1 MRTVFSKINKISLLI
16 GILLF
21 MASGSKAQKTL
32 LDSYIDSAW
41 KSNLVVQQKSIK
53 LEKARQ
59 ALDIAKTYFL
69 PEVNFQFGYQTA
81 GGGRNIELPL
91 GTLLNDAYRV
101 LNQLTGTNNFPQLED
116 QSVNFFP
123 RNFHDAKVR
132 TTMPIINP
140 DIRYNREIAEK
151 QIVLSEYEVEIYKRD
166 LALAVKTAYFQYLS
180 ALKVVEIYENTL
192 TLAEEGRRVNQRL
205 LDNGKGLHAYILRSD
220 SEIESVKASIS
231 TARQQASNAA
241 HYFNFL
247 LNREADAPID
257 TDYSP
262 EVTGRRIQG
271 ISADE
276 LSATTGREE
285 LKALQQSVSV
295 YESVVNLR
303 KSVFS
308 PRLNSF
314 LDLGNQS
321 ENWKFNNQS
330 RYYLLGLQLEIPIF
344 TGQRNRLRVK
354 QSQLD
359 VAQASVELQQAMNQL
374 QLAARTSVNNL
385 RAAQDQYA
393 ASSRQLESA
402 ATYQRLIERGYR
414 EGVNTFIETIDARNQ
429 FTLAQLQETINQYK
443 VLIAAADLERQTASY
458 PIK

>member
-1 MRTVFSKINKISLLI
+1 MRTVFIKPNPAFRLFCAFLL
-16 GILLF
+16 LTT
-21 MASGSKAQKTL
+21 AAQGQKNL

-41 KSNLVVQQKSIK
+41 KSNLVVQQKNMG

-59 ALDIAKTYFL
+59 SLEIAKSYFL
-69 PEVNFQFGYQTA
+69 PEVNFQFGFQTA

-91 GTLLNDAYRV
+91 GTLLNEAYTT
-101 LNQLTGTNNFPQLED
+101 LNQLTGTNRFPQLEN

-180 ALKVVEIYENTL
+180 ALKAVEIYETAL
-192 TLAEEGRRVNQRL
+192 TLADEGRRVNQRL
-205 LDNGKGLHAYILRSD
+205 LDNGKGLHAYVLRSD
-220 SEIESVKASIS
+220 SEIESVKASAS
-231 TARQQASNAA
+231 TARQQAANAA

-247 LNREADAPID
+247 LNRDADAAID
-257 TDYSP
+257 ISYSP
-262 EVTGRRIQG
+262 EIKEKRN
-271 ISADE
+271 SALTEHE
-276 LSATTGREE
+276 LLLTTGREE

-295 YESVVNLR
+295 YESVVGLR

-330 RYYLLGLQLEIPIF
+330 RYYLLGLQLEIPLF
-344 TGQRNRLRVK
+344 TGQRNRNRVR

-359 VAQASVELQQAMNQL
+359 LANASLNLQYVSQQL
-374 QLAARTSVNNL
+374 QLATRTAGNNL
-385 RAAQDQYA
+385 TAAHDQYA

-402 ATYQRLIERGYR
+402 ATYQRLIDRGYR
-414 EGVNTFIETIDARNQ
+414 EGVNSFIETIDARNQ
-429 FTLAQLQETINQYK
+429 FTLAQLQYTINQYK
-443 VLIAAADLERQTASY
+443 VLIAAAELERQTASY

>member
-1 MRTVFSKINKISLLI
+1 MRTVFTKANKTSLLF
-16 GILLF
+16 GIFLLTAVG
-21 MASGSKAQKTL
+21 MNAQKTL

-41 KSNLVVQQKSIK
+41 KSNLVVQQKNIK

-59 ALDIAKTYFL
+59 ALEIARTYFL

-101 LNQLTGTNNFPQLED
+101 LNQLTGTNNFPQLEN

-123 RNFHDAKVR
+123 RNFHDAKLR

-166 LALAVKTAYFQYLS
+166 LALAVKTAYYQYLS

-205 LDNGKGLHAYILRSD
+205 LDNGKGLHAYVLRSD

-231 TARQQASNAA
+231 TARQQVSNAA

-247 LNREADAPID
+247 LNRAAEAEIN
-257 TDYSP
+257 TGYSP
-262 EVTGRRIQG
+262 TAAGRSNQG
-271 ISADE
+271 LSEEE

-321 ENWKFNNQS
+321 ENWKFNDQS

-344 TGQRNRLRVK
+344 TGQRNRLRVR
-354 QSQLD
+354 QSQMD
-359 VAQASVELQQAMNQL
+359 VAQASLELQQTMNQL
-374 QLAARTSVNNL
+374 QLAARTSANNL
-385 RAAQDQYA
+385 RSAQDQYA